1 MPDPSDTGIG
11 DVNSTSFIGRQ
22 SAYDFK
28 SRIFPEDLGQEDMS
42 HYMVININ
50 VPAESSGSTTKKGN
64 LPTGSLLGGQLSK
77 VDQLRLN
84 GSGALTVPDG
94 VSKLPVTQGILTLLT
109 GGQAALLDAF
119 GGDTLSNILSY
130 LPDLGTLGDYG
141 IQGNITPQRRTTRIK
156 ESIALH
162 MPNGGLV
169 YTENNKYEEVSL
181 TAAMTGIVGGVASA
195 VGVGSAFNT
204 ALNAVKRG
212 SQLAGY
218 PINPAVEVL
227 FAARPQ
233 RQWMFEVFMLPRSEN
248 EVQTVREI
256 IRTLRYYAA
265 PEVVLNGFAFVP
277 PAEFDIT
284 FFQAG
289 KENKNLPRI
298 NTCVIDRIDVDYSP
312 EQSYSTFVNGH
323 PTAVRL
329 SIGFREVEILHKQR
343 VLEGF

>member
-1 MPDPSDTGIG
+1 MPDPADTGIG
-11 DVNSTSFIGRQ
+11 DINSTSFIGRQ
-22 SAYDFK
+22 SSYDFR
-28 SRIFPEDLGQEDMS
+28 SRVFPEDLGQEDMS

-50 VPAESSGSTTKKGN
+50 VPTESSGSTTQKGN
-64 LPTGSLLGGQLSK
+64 LPTGSILGGQLSK

-84 GSGALTVPDG
+84 GSGRLTAPDYDFSQSVLGQFLSGYDFSSTALGQLLSGYNFSDSILGAAIGSLPDG
-94 VSKLPVTQGILTLLT
+94 LP
-109 GGQAALLDAF
+109 
-119 GGDTLSNILSY
+119 
-130 LPDLGTLGDYG
+130 
-141 IQGNITPQRRTTRIK
+141 PQRRTTRIK

-169 YTENNKYEEVSL
+169 YTENNKYEEVSM
-181 TAAMTGIVGGVASA
+181 TAVITGIVGGVASVA
-195 VGVGSAFNT
+195 GVGSAFNT
-204 ALNAVKRG
+204 ALSAVKRG
-212 SQLAGY
+212 SQIAGY

-248 EVQTVREI
+248 EVQTVKEI

-265 PEVVLNGFAFVP
+265 PEITLNGFAFVP
-277 PAEFDIT
+277 PADFDIT

>member
-1 MPDPSDTGIG
+1 MPDPADTGIG

-28 SRIFPEDLGQEDMS
+28 SRVFPEDLGQEDMS

-50 VPAESSGSTTKKGN
+50 VPTESSGSTTQKGN

-77 VDQLRLN
+77 VDQLRAGSNGQLNPTDIPITNLFNQGLN
-84 GSGALTVPDG
+84 GIGGLFGQNFDNLFPPNMTVGDVIGA
-94 VSKLPVTQGILTLLT
+94 
-109 GGQAALLDAF
+109 A
-119 GGDTLSNILSY
+119 GGDPQLLQPF
-130 LPDLGTLGDYG
+130 LA
-141 IQGNITPQRRTTRIK
+141 PQRRTTRIK

-169 YTENNKYEEVSL
+169 YTENNKYEEVSM
-181 TAAMTGIVGGVASA
+181 TAVLTGIVATGASA
-195 VGVGSAFNT
+195 LGAGSAFNT
-204 ALNAVKRG
+204 ALSAVKRG
-212 SQLAGY
+212 SQIAGY

-248 EVQTVREI
+248 EVATVREI

-265 PEVVLNGFAFVP
+265 PEITLNGFAFVP
-277 PAEFDIT
+277 PADFDIT